1 MVMSNGIH
9 EMWLDAQGLCESAGK
24 WHNRKGWHLGPVE
37 VLPR

>member
-9 EMWLDAQGLCESAGK
+9 EMWLDAQGLCDRAEK
-24 WHNRKGWHLGPVE
+24 WHNRKGCQTPRVE